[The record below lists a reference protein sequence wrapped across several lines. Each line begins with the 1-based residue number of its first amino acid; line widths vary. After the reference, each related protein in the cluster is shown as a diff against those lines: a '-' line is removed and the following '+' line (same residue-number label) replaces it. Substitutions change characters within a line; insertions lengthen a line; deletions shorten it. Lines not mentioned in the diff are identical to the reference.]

1 MSSVGSSEFLNS
13 DVRPFRP
20 DAVLQALGE
29 ARLKVIMDSARDSS
43 ESSLRKSLIT
53 FRVQDKE
60 RDLIDLTLEA
70 VRKSDKSELA
80 RDAMLNYSVFL
91 SLSQLMKE
99 MMQQPGRFF
108 QDGKF
113 DMVRAAERFD
123 TLTGGEVGLREFV
136 EEKTAEPYMVPERK

>member
-1 MSSVGSSEFLNS
+1 MSSVRSSQFINS
-13 DVRPFRP
+13 DVRPFRA

-29 ARLKVIMDSARDSS
+29 ARLKVIMESARAGS

-91 SLSQLMKE
+91 SLAQLMKE
-99 MMQQPGRFF
+99 MMQQPDRFF
-108 QDGKF
+108 EDGEF
-113 DMVRAAERFD
+113 DMMRAAERFD
-123 TLTGGEVGLREFV
+123 TLTGGEVGLREFL
-136 EEKTAEPYMVPERK
+136 EEKTAEPYMVPESK